1 MLSGPGPGVSTV
13 PRSSTCRPQAGFL
26 RLRKVSMH
34 AQVQPVT
41 TLKPIAAPRRNAS
54 PARLSHLARLE
65 AESIHIFREVAA
77 EFAKPLLMYSIG
89 KDSSVLLHLARKA
102 FFPGRI
108 PFPLLHIDTGWK
120 FKEMIT
126 FRDETAKRLNAELIV
141 HTNEAGRAAGVT
153 PFTHGARYTDIMKT
167 EALKA
172 ALDKYGCDAAIGGA
186 RRDEEKSR
194 AKERVFSFRDS
205 QHRWDPKNQRPELW
219 NLYNGRL
226 RKGDS
231 IRVFPLSNWTEVD
244 IWTYI
249 HTENI
254 PVVPLYFANP
264 RPGVDRD
271 GLKIMVDDDRLPL
284 KDGEKPPLETI
295 RFRSLGCYPL
305 TGAQVSKAASVPE
318 IIEEMLRTPT
328 SERQSRAIDAESA
341 AAMENRK
348 REGYF

>member
-1 MLSGPGPGVSTV
+1 MLSGRDLAPLESPAAGTRRLFGYSEKVRAQDSM
-13 PRSSTCRPQAGFL
+13 QA
-26 RLRKVSMH
+26 
-34 AQVQPVT
+34 QIQPVT
-41 TLKPIAAPRRNAS
+41 PLKPHPATRRTGVAK
-54 PARLSHLARLE
+54 LTHLARLE

-120 FKEMIT
+120 FKEMIS

-194 AKERVFSFRDS
+194 AKERVFSFRDA

-219 NLYNGRL
+219 NL
-226 RKGDS
+226 
-231 IRVFPLSNWTEVD
+231 
-244 IWTYI
+244 
-249 HTENI
+249 
-254 PVVPLYFANP
+254 
-264 RPGVDRD
+264 
-271 GLKIMVDDDRLPL
+271 
-284 KDGEKPPLETI
+284 
-295 RFRSLGCYPL
+295 
-305 TGAQVSKAASVPE
+305 
-318 IIEEMLRTPT
+318 
-328 SERQSRAIDAESA
+328 
-341 AAMENRK
+341 
-348 REGYF
+348 

>member
-1 MLSGPGPGVSTV
+1 
-13 PRSSTCRPQAGFL
+13 
-26 RLRKVSMH
+26 MH
-34 AQVQPVT
+34 AQVQSPLQTVT
-41 TLKPIAAPRRNAS
+41 TLKPVSNTRRNAS
-54 PARLSHLARLE
+54 PARLTHLARLE

-77 EFAKPLLMYSIG
+77 EFAKPILMYSIG

-120 FKEMIT
+120 FREMIS

-167 EALKA
+167 EALKQ

-194 AKERVFSFRDS
+194 AKERVFSFRDA

-226 RKGDS
+226 RRGDS
-231 IRVFPLSNWTEVD
+231 IRVFPLSNWTEID

-249 HTENI
+249 HAENI
-254 PVVPLYFANP
+254 PVVPLYFAKP
-264 RPGVDRD
+264 RPIVERD
-271 GLKIMVDDDRLPL
+271 GLKIMVDDNRLPL
-284 KDGEKPPLETI
+284 KAGEKPQLETI

-305 TGAQVSKAASVPE
+305 TGAQDSNAATVPA
-318 IIEEMLRTPT
+318 IIEEMLRTTT